1 MDGKVS
7 WSLWMKLPV
16 RIIMCSESSYWAS
29 VARHHI
35 ASRLLLDGTDMDF
48 ENQVLKSEISFDC
61 YAQIKTLQKDLSSF

>member
-1 MDGKVS
+1 
-7 WSLWMKLPV
+7 
-16 RIIMCSESSYWAS
+16 MCSESSYWSS

-35 ASRLLLDGTDMDF
+35 ASRLLIDGSEIDF

>member
-1 MDGKVS
+1 
-7 WSLWMKLPV
+7 
-16 RIIMCSESSYWAS
+16 MCSESSYWAS